1 MILYV
6 LYEAKTLSRG
16 FGQSVGA
23 SIIIGQYRSLEEA
36 KNAVNEQVKLNP
48 SGYFTLCDVYNN
60 KVIYD
65 TAYGWRE

>member
-6 LYEAKTLSRG
+6 LYEAKLLSGG
-16 FGQSVGA
+16 FGHCVG
-23 SIIIGQYRSLEEA
+23 SSNIIGEYRNLEVA

-60 KVIYD
+60 KIIFD
-65 TAYGWRE
+65 TAYGWKE